1 MKRQTHKINAT
12 GRVLGRLATEIA
24 ILLRGK
30 HKVSFQPNIDSGDFV
45 IVRNFDKIKI
55 TGKKIKN
62 KKYYRHSGF
71 PGGFKETPL
80 EKVFKKNPE
89 KILEMAVLRMLPRTK
104 LRKDQ
109 IKRLTFEK

>member
-1 MKRQTHKINAT
+1 MRRQTHKIDAS
-12 GRVLGRLATEIA
+12 GKVLGRLASETA

-30 HKVSFQPNIDSGDFV
+30 HKPNFQPNLDMGDFAL
-45 IVRNFDKIKI
+45 VRNVDKIKI
-55 TGKKIKN
+55 TGKKLKN

-71 PGGFKETPL
+71 PGGFKEIPF

-89 KILEMAVLRMLPRTK
+89 KTLEMAVLRMLPKTK